1 MYSMRACHAGNC
13 TSRKPFLAGRKSKE
27 KTRCLLRS
35 YFIRLSGPQQVDPQ
49 WEFQRILTKLD
60 NWISIELRHCES
72 SVCIFRNKKCPQK
85 LKLGVE
91 VLIQVCGSSLAP
103 ISGCTNARGKISTQ
117 GDVQKTP
124 FLKVSLYWL
133 LHYQPS
139 VIMDWLEKQ
148 REKNPPQP
156 NNLQSSSDEIN
167 MV

>member
-91 VLIQVCGSSLAP
+91 VLNQVCGSSLAP
-103 ISGCTNARGKISTQ
+103 ISGCTNARGKTSTQ

-133 LHYQPS
+133 CTTNPASL
-139 VIMDWLEKQ
+139 WTGWKNKEKKTHHNQ
-148 REKNPPQP
+148 TICSPPR
-156 NNLQSSSDEIN
+156 
-167 MV
+167 MK